1 MGEHNIAKKA
11 SGMIGLIKTECL
23 VRKMFLIAET
33 LVLWRTRKYCRNTR
47 KVLAR
52 IEFLVH
58 HLRQTTIKTQRIFL
72 SNF

>member
-33 LVLWRTRKYCRNTR
+33 LVLSRTRKNTAEILG
-47 KVLAR
+47 K
-52 IEFLVH
+52 FLLVSS
-58 HLRQTTIKTQRIFL
+58 F
-72 SNF
+72 